1 MKHSTLTMTVA
12 ALGLAT
18 MTNAATWT
26 VGPGGGYDFPL
37 IQQAINAS
45 APGDSIEVFPAT
57 YLENL
62 NLLGKDLQIR
72 ANAGLG
78 SVIVDGGGA
87 GPVVSCVSGETS
99 ATSLEGLVLTNG
111 AAANGG
117 GLWINRSS
125 PRVLDCHILNNRAT
139 TGGGAALFNSKTV
152 FQTCMFDANRATA
165 RGGHLDAR
173 RGKPQVLD
181 CQMLNGT
188 VGGGIVGFGGAIH
201 AVKTNL
207 AVMRTTIQS
216 NRATRSGG
224 GVYYQRS
231 RIYMEQCLLDSNESN
246 DGGGMFS
253 SDTQLRLFGVDA
265 VRNLAYNN
273 GGGMYHQGI
282 GDVLLDSCN
291 VMDNQATLDGAGILV
306 RKRLGDHHI
315 SMSSVQRNFCGDQ
328 GAGVCYFMTETATV
342 SDTSFKENI
351 AMNGGGIFTA
361 SPNPLEIKNS
371 HFEANQAQQD
381 GGGLYALNTRVDS
394 VQTAFISNAAGNDG
408 GGLKLDQSE
417 GYFSRM
423 EFYANMGVY
432 LGGACYVTNQSDF
445 HVSDSAFDENQASEG
460 GAILNEINSQATIKG
475 CKIRSNQAWSSAFA
489 GGGLTTDTSS
499 MSFVGTSLICANSA
513 VNLRGL
519 YVDLGGNT
527 ITTTCP

>member
-18 MTNAATWT
+18 MANAATWT
-26 VGPGGGYDFPL
+26 VGPGAGYDFPL

-62 NLLGKDLQIR
+62 NLLGKDLLIR

-78 SVIVDGGGA
+78 TVIVDGGAA
-87 GPVVSCVSGETS
+87 GPVVSCISGETS
-99 ATSLEGLVLTNG
+99 ATSLEGLVLTKG
-111 AAANGG
+111 SAPNGG
-117 GLWINRSS
+117 GLWINGSS
-125 PRVLDCHILNNRAT
+125 PRVLECHILNNRAM
-139 TGGGAALFNSKTV
+139 TGGGAALFDSKTV
-152 FQTCMFDANRATA
+152 FQSCMFETNRATA

-173 RGKPQVLD
+173 RGNPQVLD
-181 CQMLNGT
+181 CQMLNGLA
-188 VGGGIVGFGGAIH
+188 GGGIVGFGGAIH
-201 AVKTNL
+201 AAKTDL
-207 AVMRTTIQS
+207 VVARSTIQS
-216 NRATRSGG
+216 NRSTRSGG
-224 GVYYQRS
+224 GVYYKRS

-253 SDTQLRLFGVDA
+253 SDTQLHLLGVDT
-265 VRNLAYNN
+265 VRNQAYNN

-315 SMSSVQRNFCGDQ
+315 AMSTVQRNFCGDQ
-328 GAGVCYFMTETATV
+328 GAGVCYFKTETATV
-342 SDTSFKENI
+342 SDSLLMENI

-361 SPNPLEIKNS
+361 SPNPLAIKNS
-371 HFEANQAQQD
+371 RFEANQAQQD
-381 GGGLYALNTRVDS
+381 GGGLYAQNTRVDS
-394 VQTAFISNAAGNDG
+394 ELTAFISNAAGNDG
-408 GGLKLDQSE
+408 GGLKLYQSE

-423 EFYANMGVY
+423 DFYANMGAY

-445 HVSDSAFDENQASEG
+445 HVGDSAFDENQASEG

-475 CKIRSNQAWSSAFA
+475 CKIRSNQAWATAFA
-489 GGGLTTDTSS
+489 GGGLTTDMSS
-499 MSFVGTSLICANSA
+499 MSFVGNSLICANSA
-513 VNLRGL
+513 VNINGF
-519 YVDLGGNT
+519 YVDLGGNA
-527 ITTTCP
+527 IAATCP